1 MNITDIQAAVIGYAD
16 RYDAEVANNFST
28 WVPIVEGRINNV
40 LNTRFN
46 LKDAVIPIITSS
58 QEFTLPLDV
67 LFLTQVVLWQNS
79 AEAVLQYTTEEILI
93 ALSNANSLRPFYT
106 VTNSAIRIG
115 LAVLGDGSEELRLRY
130 QQVVPPLLAVNE
142 NWLSKAN
149 PEVYVFGL
157 LVELSAFVKDAEA
170 ASAWDARFKEAL
182 DNIENTDW
190 MVQWAGK
197 TTLIQRLG

>member
-1 MNITDIQAAVIGYAD
+1 MNITDVQAAVIGYAD
-16 RYDAEVANNFST
+16 RYDAEVSANFTT
-28 WVPIVEGRINNV
+28 WVPIVEGRINSV

-46 LKDAVIPIITSS
+46 LKDAVIPIITTS
-58 QEFTLPLDV
+58 QKFDLPLDV
-67 LFLTQVVLWQNS
+67 LFLEQVVLWQNNT
-79 AEAVLQYTTEEILI
+79 ETVLQYASEQILI
-93 ALSNANSLRPFYT
+93 SLATANSLRPFYT
-106 VTNSAIRIG
+106 VTNSQIRIALG
-115 LAVLGDGSEELRLRY
+115 VLGDGTEELRLRY
-130 QQVVPPLLAVNE
+130 QQVVPPLLSVSE

-149 PEVYVFGL
+149 PEVYTFGL

-197 TTLIQRLG
+197 TTLVQRIG